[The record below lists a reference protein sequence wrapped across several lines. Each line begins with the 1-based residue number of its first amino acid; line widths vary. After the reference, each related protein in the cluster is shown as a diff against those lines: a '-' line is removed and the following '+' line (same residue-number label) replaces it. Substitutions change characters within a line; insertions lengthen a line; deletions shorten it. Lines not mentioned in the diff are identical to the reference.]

1 MLNLKL
7 DKIEGIA
14 VLEPDGALSEN
25 DFISVAKEIDPYI
38 ESNGELRGIVI
49 HAESFPG
56 WDSFSALVAHLQFV
70 REHHKKVS
78 RIAIATDS
86 PIGTLAEHVASHFV
100 NAEIKNFK
108 FGELAASSEWVK
120 SGDD

>member
-108 FGELAASSEWVK
+108 FGELAVSSKWVK